1 MSAPVQD
8 VPLDARAP
16 RPELLGK
23 TVIDVIDADG
33 IVRERFRFPQSK
45 SPITIGRS
53 MTCDVTIDDP
63 YVAPMHAI
71 LEITPSGTARVSDT
85 GSISGIVVGGKQHRS
100 ASGVAL
106 PDERFRIGRSTVR
119 VRTAEGALPP
129 ELVEG
134 KPRKRPFA
142 HPIVWATIFGA
153 AVAGHAIY
161 ERWLGAPQDLLTDA
175 VAGVLLPFSLLG
187 GWIAAWSLLT
197 RIIRAQWRFA
207 QHAAIAFGVT
217 LLYELADE
225 ATMFGF
231 FVNGM
236 RAPGWL
242 GVATGVMAFSLLS
255 ALHLQQVSSL
265 ARSKVTIAVLLMPML
280 VGGGFFWLSNSLD
293 RRGLIRSEAALRLYP
308 PNLRLRHAEP
318 VGELFK
324 RAVDLRAKAD
334 RRSGETA
341 KDAEE

>member
-1 MSAPVQD
+1 MSAPLQE

-23 TVIDVIDADG
+23 TVIDVINADG

-53 MTCDVTIDDP
+53 ITCDVTIDDP

-85 GSISGIVVGGKQHRS
+85 GSINGIVVGGKQHRS

-142 HPIVWATIFGA
+142 HPILWATIFGA
-153 AVAGHAIY
+153 AVAAHAIY
-161 ERWLGAPQDLLTDA
+161 ERW
-175 VAGVLLPFSLLG
+175 
-187 GWIAAWSLLT
+187 
-197 RIIRAQWRFA
+197 RA
-207 QHAAIAFGVT
+207 
-217 LLYELADE
+217 
-225 ATMFGF
+225 
-231 FVNGM
+231 
-236 RAPGWL
+236 
-242 GVATGVMAFSLLS
+242 
-255 ALHLQQVSSL
+255 
-265 ARSKVTIAVLLMPML
+265 ARS
-280 VGGGFFWLSNSLD
+280 SD
-293 RRGLIRSEAALRLYP
+293 RRGGGRAHALLAAWRLDCGLVAAHAHHPRAVAVRAARGHRVRGHPALRT
-308 PNLRLRHAEP
+308 
-318 VGELFK
+318 
-324 RAVDLRAKAD
+324 
-334 RRSGETA
+334 RR
-341 KDAEE
+341 